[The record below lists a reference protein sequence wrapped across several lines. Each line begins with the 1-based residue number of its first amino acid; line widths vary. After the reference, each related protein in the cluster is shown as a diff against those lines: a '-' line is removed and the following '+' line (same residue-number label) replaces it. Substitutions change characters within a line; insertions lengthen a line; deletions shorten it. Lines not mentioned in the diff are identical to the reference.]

1 MGSHFHRSHV
11 SRGPPFHPGRSDLPS
26 PVGDPGLSPRGP
38 SRRRRGSSAG
48 THTPLPSPVCPR
60 ARSPPR
66 TTTRSGS
73 ESGRRTRPRNR
84 QAPRAPSPLRGVT
97 SSGAASRPPGRALP
111 LRHSSYGL
119 MRRTESLPPASVVP
133 IPTGPRRLPPAPA
146 GRRPFPALSPRSLHG
161 CPDPYPAA
169 PGRCT
174 CPFLPDRLRPRPRTQ
189 RLGTPNTRRAATSHG
204 GIHFEAAVI
213 RFASDPRA
221 RACPQVAPT
230 ARAQSPEGGRAIY
243 TTQCPQGCP
252 SRAVASLRA

>member
-1 MGSHFHRSHV
+1 MISFAHV
-11 SRGPPFHPGRSDLPS
+11 GIELRRACRRWRVTCPALSVARRGPISTIATFPEAPLFIPDGRISRVRLATLACPLAGLPD
-26 PVGDPGLSPRGP
+26 GDEAQALARIRPC
-38 SRRRRGSSAG
+38 RRRFARGLAPQSA
-48 THTPLPSPVCPR
+48 P
-60 ARSPPR
+60 
-66 TTTRSGS
+66 TRPGSKSGC
-73 ESGRRTRPRNR
+73 RTRPRNR

-97 SSGAASRPPGRALP
+97 SPGAASGPPGRALP

-189 RLGTPNTRRAATSHG
+189 KLGTPNIRRAATSHG
-204 GIHFEAAVI
+204 GLHFGAAVI
-213 RFASDPRA
+213 RLSSDHRA
-221 RACPQVAPT
+221 R
-230 ARAQSPEGGRAIY
+230 
-243 TTQCPQGCP
+243 
-252 SRAVASLRA
+252 